1 MYQSI
6 VKQITDFFAHTGSP
20 ANATARAMGYIGHV
34 IESQAAIMA
43 YIDIF
48 YTWAIFAACLIPVVL
63 LLVRRVRQGG
73 AEAAAMH

>member
-1 MYQSI
+1 
-6 VKQITDFFAHTGSP
+6 
-20 ANATARAMGYIGHV
+20 MGYIGHV